1 MRTYN
6 TSSNFAAAKNSP
18 VWIAMCMSMLLLI
31 QCTFAQDAPRKSTGT
46 LTNQMTGKLQ
56 WLGKAV
62 IDQAGAAT
70 QAQSGDM
77 FEYMSMNTQTAFWP
91 AMQKE
96 PLSMVLTQ
104 VDQLPQS
111 NAASVWNKWL
121 AKSGLTVADA
131 TLQNVAIKYSIA
143 YLIDANGQLME
154 ASIKGDGS
162 LQQDAVLQQFIQQKQ
177 WTAAQL
183 QGQAVAYRGYIN
195 LVFLQ

>member
-6 TSSNFAAAKNSP
+6 TSSNFAAAKYSP

-104 VDQLPQS
+104 VDRLPQS

-121 AKSGLTVADA
+121 AKSGLAVAGA
-131 TLQNVAIKYSIA
+131 TLQNGAIK
-143 YLIDANGQLME
+143 
-154 ASIKGDGS
+154 
-162 LQQDAVLQQFIQQKQ
+162 
-177 WTAAQL
+177 
-183 QGQAVAYRGYIN
+183 
-195 LVFLQ
+195 

>member
-1 MRTYN
+1 M
-6 TSSNFAAAKNSP
+6 
-18 VWIAMCMSMLLLI
+18 
-31 QCTFAQDAPRKSTGT
+31 
-46 LTNQMTGKLQ
+46 TNQMTGKLQ

-111 NAASVWNKWL
+111 NAATVWNKWL
-121 AKSGLTVADA
+121 AKSGLAVAGA
-131 TLQNVAIKYSIA
+131 TLQNGAIKYSIA
-143 YLIDANGQLME
+143 YLIDANGQLVE